1 MLQVTPGGRYSR
13 SRNSL
18 RMFTFNRNRVS
29 LTAGGWQNE
38 VGQMR
43 GKDHCWPNQ
52 DHNSHKDLR
61 PSVSRKFLD
70 RLTINELQPSASR
83 GPDAAITVIQTLP
96 NVNHLISLYISF
108 IVDVSS
114 HYFGLPHLW
123 TGPALE
129 CTS

>member
-1 MLQVTPGGRYSR
+1 M
-13 SRNSL
+13 
-18 RMFTFNRNRVS
+18 S
-29 LTAGGWQNE
+29 LTAGSWRNK

-52 DHNSHKDLR
+52 DHNSHKGLR
-61 PSVSRKFLD
+61 PSVSRKFLN
-70 RLTINELQPSASR
+70 RLTINELQRSASR
-83 GPDAAITVIQTLP
+83 GPDAAITVIQTL
-96 NVNHLISLYISF
+96 NRLISLYISF

-129 CTS
+129 CTSRLAQKITDIMQI